1 MDICI
6 IPCGKKKIWD
16 VEPQTGAVKASEA
29 YIGTLHRKCQAY
41 ADLFTD
47 SYRILSARHGFLHPD
62 DLLFTNYDETFGS
75 RSMSVASESLS
86 HQFSQLPS
94 EKRIILLTGKK
105 YEEKLKPLLQR
116 ETVLR
121 PLSGARGIGD
131 ILHLLQEAVDAR
143 IPLHRE
149 RWETDAG

>member
-16 VEPQTGAVKASEA
+16 VSPQAGAVKASEA
-29 YIGTLHRKCQAY
+29 YVGTLHRKCQAY

-75 RSMSVASESLS
+75 RSMSVSSERLT
-86 HQFSQLPS
+86 HQFAQLPS
-94 EKRIILLTGKK
+94 GKRIILLTGKK
-105 YEEKLKPLLQR
+105 YEQKLEPLLQH

-131 ILHLLQEAVDAR
+131 ILHQLQGAINAR
-143 IPLHRE
+143 TPLTE
-149 RWETDAG
+149 RNE